1 MSAAQS
7 PDAASRIDIAALIPH
22 AGAMCLLDSVTRW
35 TQDAIEC
42 RATSHLDPANPL
54 RRNGRLGALAGIE
67 YALQAAA
74 LHGALRGGAP
84 QPPGYLAALR
94 MTHLTTARL
103 DDPALGMLAAHARR
117 EHGDAT
123 GLLYAIRLAAGDG
136 VTLLEGR
143 ATIILTKP

>member
-1 MSAAQS
+1 MNK
-7 PDAASRIDIAALIPH
+7 PHFPGHIDIAGLIPH
-22 AGAMCLLDSVTRW
+22 AGAMCLLESVTSW
-35 TQDAIEC
+35 TEDTIAC
-42 RATSHLDPANPL
+42 RAISHLDPANPL
-54 RRNGRLGALAGIE
+54 RRADRLDVLCGIE

-94 MTHLTTARL
+94 LTKLAHGRL

-123 GLLYAIRLAAGDG
+123 GLLYAIRLDAADG
-136 VTLLEGR
+136 RVLIEGR